1 MPFLTK
7 DLKELHTLRDFVRWG
22 ASCFNE
28 AKLFFGHGTDNAI
41 DEAVALILHTL
52 HLAPNLPDS
61 LWACHLTSSEKQ
73 RIATLFQRRI
83 DERIPAPYLTHEA
96 WFANFSFYVNENVLI
111 PRSPIAELI
120 EQQFDPWIESDSIQN
135 VLEIG
140 TGSGC
145 IAIATALH
153 LPHTTVDAVD
163 ISPQALEVAFKNRET
178 YDLQDRLQLFE
189 GDLFEPIKNKKYDL
203 IICNP
208 PYVDVAEMNALPP
221 EYRHE
226 PRLALEAGE
235 DGLDIVK
242 RILKQAHRH
251 LKPNGLLIVEVG
263 FSQQALLETYPQVDF
278 IFPTFKRGGDGVF
291 LLSEPQLKTYSF

>member
-1 MPFLTK
+1 MPFLAK
-7 DLKELHTLRDFVRWG
+7 DLKELSTLRDFVRWG
-22 ASCFNE
+22 ASRFNE

-41 DEAVALILHTL
+41 DEAVALILHAL

-96 WFANFSFYVNENVLI
+96 WFAGFSFYVNENVLI

-120 EQQFDPWIESDSIQN
+120 EQQFDPWIESDTIQN

-153 LPHTTVDAVD
+153 LPHTIVDAVD
-163 ISPQALEVAFKNRET
+163 ISPHALEVAFKNREI

-189 GDLFEPIKNKKYDL
+189 GDLFEPVKNQKYDL

-208 PYVDVAEMNALPP
+208 PYVDDAEMAALPP
-221 EYRHE
+221 EFRHE
-226 PRLALEAGE
+226 PVLALEAGE

-242 RILKQAHRH
+242 RILKQAHQH

-263 FSQQALLETYPQVDF
+263 FSQQALLETYPNVDF
-278 IFPTFKRGGDGVF
+278 IFPDFKRGGDGVF
-291 LLSEPQLKTYSF
+291 FLTESQLKTYSF